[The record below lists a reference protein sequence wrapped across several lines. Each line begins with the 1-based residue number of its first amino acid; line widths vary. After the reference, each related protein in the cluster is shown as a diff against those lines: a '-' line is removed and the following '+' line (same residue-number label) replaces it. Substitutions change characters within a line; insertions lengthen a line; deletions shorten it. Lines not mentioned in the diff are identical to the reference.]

1 MKTLNLV
8 WLTFV
13 QLVKQVGQIPQN
25 IGNAVKRRQRQAV
38 LDEQEAERR
47 DRILN
52 PSKYRGK

>member
-1 MKTLNLV
+1 MKTLNLA
-8 WLTFV
+8 WLTLV

-25 IGNAVKRRQRQAV
+25 LANAVKRRQRKAI
-38 LDEQEAERR
+38 LDEQAAERR